1 MGVLKKEGDGE
12 KVSER
17 NLSITE
23 RGSLGLDEAQAM
35 PEPSSKEKDIEKGL
49 ATPINVEPIDQF
61 LVTWKD
67 ENDPSNPKN
76 WRMRD
81 KWLVTMIVSC
91 FLLATLMA
99 STIISPALPAIG
111 TALNITNDVELQTTM
126 SVFVLGYA
134 AGPLFLAPLSEM
146 YGRVIVIQLSNAW
159 FVIWCLV
166 CGFAKTKAQMIAARF
181 MAGIGGSAALAI
193 GGGILSDVWR
203 PSQRGKSLAIYNFV
217 PLLGPAL
224 GPLIGGY
231 IAQRLS
237 WNWSFWILA
246 IFEAV
251 LLLISL
257 FTFHETYAPTI
268 LSRKASMVRKESGD
282 ERWYAKHEETKLTL
296 ARKLFLALSRP
307 TEFLLTYPIIQI
319 LSFYSAYSFGLLYI
333 VHSTFPT
340 LWTEVYHQ
348 STSQSGLNFI
358 SIAVGFTLG
367 VQIGSRLMDWGFVY
381 LRKREVKRSGGKF
394 TLESLPLVPEHRIPL
409 LLPATLIVPIGLLI
423 YGWTAQYHLHWILP
437 NIGIAIFSGG
447 TTIATQVQ
455 TSYTI
460 DTYPEYT
467 ASALAAISVM
477 KSLAGFAFP
486 LFAPQLYK
494 SLGWGGGNS
503 LLAGVA
509 LVLGAPMAWGFWVWG
524 KRVRGVRWGGK
535 GR

>member
-1 MGVLKKEGDGE
+1 MMSDFKKETFVEED
-12 KVSER
+12 SE
-17 NLSITE
+17 NDLSVMG
-23 RGSLGLDEAQAM
+23 GSGLDSDAVQAV
-35 PEPSSKEKDIEKGL
+35 PELSLEEKDIEKGL
-49 ATPINVEPIDQF
+49 ASPLNVELIDQF

-67 ENDPSNPKN
+67 ENDPTNPKN

-81 KWLVTMIVSC
+81 KWLVTIIVSC

-99 STIISPALPAIG
+99 STIISPALPSIG
-111 TALNITNDVELQTTM
+111 KALNITNDVELQTTM

-193 GGGILSDVWR
+193 GGGILSDVWH

-237 WNWSFWILA
+237 WSWSFWILA

-251 LLLISL
+251 LLLLSL

-268 LSRKASMVRKESGD
+268 LSRKASRVRKETRD
-282 ERWYAKHEETKLTL
+282 ERWYAKQEETKLTL
-296 ARKLFLALSRP
+296 TRKLSLALSRP
-307 TEFLLTYPIIQI
+307 TKFLLTYPIIQV

-340 LWTEVYHQ
+340 LWTEAYHQ
-348 STSQSGLNFI
+348 STSRSGLNFI

-367 VQIGSRLMDWGFVY
+367 VQVGSRLMDWGFVF
-381 LRKREVKRSGGKF
+381 LREKVVAKSGKRY
-394 TLESLPLVPEHRIPL
+394 TLETLPLIPEHRIPL
-409 LLPATLIVPIGLLI
+409 LLPVTLIVPIGLLI

-437 NIGIAIFSGG
+437 NVGIAIFSGA

-477 KSLAGFAFP
+477 KSLAGFSFP

-509 LVLGAPMAWGFWVWG
+509 VVLGAPMAWGLWVWG
-524 KRVRGVRWGGK
+524 SRLRGMRWGN
-535 GR
+535 